1 MIKSANQHP
10 VFSLMSPQSNVLYK
24 VPPYQREYSWQR
36 AQWEAL
42 FDDLI
47 EAEGAHFLG
56 TIICLDQSVDAL
68 EATVFEV
75 IDGQQRLTTLTLLMA
90 AIHSIL
96 NEQVSDLDED
106 VKIDLVNLRRQIVRK
121 GDTAPR
127 LTPQRQGSNYNDF
140 LYVLGQ
146 AGLPVDGSW
155 TGYLSLR
162 KIYKCFHH
170 FKAEILEL
178 AETRDTSP
186 VEAAL
191 DVLAAV
197 NKAII
202 VKIEVA
208 SHSDAF
214 VLFESLNNRGMPLT
228 PVDLIKNHLLAQS
241 ERKQVM
247 TVEDAFKLWNQML
260 TSLGD
265 SYANQERFLRHY
277 YNAFKLDLPQVP
289 NAPVATKASLIR
301 IYEAL
306 VSHDVENFMD
316 DLLPAS
322 AAYGRITGVLDEEQ
336 PLDKAFAQLNRAQ
349 AAPSFVLLLW
359 LLRRRDTLVIGDPQ
373 LERVA
378 SHLVDFFVRRNLTG
392 FPQTYALPRLFMD
405 MITALEGGQYQ
416 GDDVPAAVLNRL
428 RQASSTEQVFRERL
442 LGPVYEENS
451 DVARFVLAT
460 LAEDAMTKESWQD
473 LWRRERGHYV
483 WTIEHVLPQGQNLPA
498 GWIEMLGGSEAAVAV
513 QGEHVHRLGNLTIT
527 GYNSTLSNKSFGEK
541 KHRKDSFGRPIGYAN
556 GLSLNA
562 YLMETETWTAEQIEE
577 RTVLLADQV
586 ASRFALA

>member
-10 VFSLMSPQSNVLYK
+10 VFSLMSPQSNVLYR
-24 VPPYQREYSWQR
+24 VPPYQREYSWQK

-96 NEQVSDLDED
+96 SEQSDVVDD
-106 VKIDLVNLRRQIVRK
+106 DIKIDLVNLRRQIVRK
-121 GDTAPR
+121 GDSTPR
-127 LTPQRQGSNYNDF
+127 LTPQRQGSNYKDF
-140 LYVLGQ
+140 LYVLDQ
-146 AGLPVDGSW
+146 AGLPIDGTW
-155 TGYLSLR
+155 IGYLSLR
-162 KIYKCFHH
+162 KIFKCYQH
-170 FKAEILEL
+170 FRKEIFEL
-178 AETRDTSP
+178 AEARETSSA
-186 VEAAL
+186 EAAL

-208 SHSDAF
+208 NHSDAF

-241 ERKQVM
+241 ERKQAM
-247 TVEDAFKLWNQML
+247 TVDDAFKLWNQML
-260 TSLGD
+260 THLGD

-277 YNAFKLDLPQVP
+277 YNAFKTDLPPVI

-301 IYEAL
+301 IYESL
-306 VSHDVENFMD
+306 VSHDVEEFIAA
-316 DLLPAS
+316 LVPAS
-322 AAYGRITGVLDEEQ
+322 AAYGRITGVIDEGQALDR
-336 PLDKAFAQLNRAQ
+336 AFAQLNRAQ
-349 AAPSFVLLLW
+349 AAPSFMLLLW
-359 LLRRRDTLVIGDPQ
+359 LMRRQAALEIGDSQ
-373 LERVA
+373 LQLVA

-405 MITALEGGQYQ
+405 MISALEGGEIS
-416 GDDVPAAVLNRL
+416 GDGVVTDILERL
-428 RQASSTEQVFRERL
+428 RQASSADKTFHERL
-442 LGPVYEENS
+442 LGPIYEENS

-473 LWRRERGHYV
+473 LWKREKGHYV
-483 WTIEHVLPQGQNLPA
+483 WTIEHVLPQGENLPQ
-498 GWIEMLGGSEAAVAV
+498 GWLDMLDGPESASAV

-527 GYNSTLSNKSFGEK
+527 GYNSTLSNKSFEEK
-541 KHRKDSFGRPIGYAN
+541 KYRKDPAGNPIGYAN
-556 GLSLNA
+556 GLTLNA
-562 YLMETETWTAEQIEE
+562 YLMSTEKWGPEQIQERTQMLAEQ
-577 RTVLLADQV
+577 VV
-586 ASRFALA
+586 ARFDMK